1 MASSVSMVEASIK
14 LLLEKV
20 FEFNRDVG
28 VFRKIHWNGRRP
40 QVNWET
46 PEGLRIQWGTARN
59 SDQAF
64 RHFGGSL
71 KEVIS
76 QVFGQLEWSSHLHCS
91 HIQYDW
97 CALDKLQVQF
107 CWYIVWLY
115 DARLCVETSSN
126 PNSNI
131 VPLWV
136 VPGLFS
142 SLSLNFI
149 CALLS
154 VQ

>member
-1 MASSVSMVEASIK
+1 MVEASIK

-64 RHFGGSL
+64 RHFGGKNWIQTLVQFILFKTRNHQSILAVGAANSEAGVANQNAHSGKSSITQLEQQLRLYAESL
-71 KEVIS
+71 K
-76 QVFGQLEWSSHLHCS
+76 QKLEDHE
-91 HIQYDW
+91 
-97 CALDKLQVQF
+97 KEMLQFKDQ
-107 CWYIVWLY
+107 
-115 DARLCVETSSN
+115 
-126 PNSNI
+126 
-131 VPLWV
+131 
-136 VPGLFS
+136 
-142 SLSLNFI
+142 
-149 CALLS
+149 
-154 VQ
+154 QKK